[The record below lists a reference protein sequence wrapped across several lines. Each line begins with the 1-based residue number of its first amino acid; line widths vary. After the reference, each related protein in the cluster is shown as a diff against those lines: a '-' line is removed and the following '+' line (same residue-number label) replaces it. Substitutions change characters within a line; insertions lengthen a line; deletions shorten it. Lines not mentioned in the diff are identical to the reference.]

1 MSVAK
6 PIQDREAVQ
15 IKKIELRAYE
25 LWVHEGC
32 PSGHDLDHWLQAEAE
47 IAAEAATEAG
57 EPATTKKK

>member
-1 MSVAK
+1 MSVTQ
-6 PIQDREAVQ
+6 PIQDRDALQ

-47 IAAEAATEAG
+47 IAAEAATEAR
-57 EPATTKKK
+57 EPAATKKK